1 MMKLIFGMA
10 LVVAATPAMA
20 GDESANRPTRQVRTS
35 DLNVSTPEGI
45 AALDRR
51 INVAARA
58 ICDSPDQ
65 SDLRARIAYR
75 KCVAATRQA
84 AQPQR
89 DKLIAQANERQASIA
104 LSR

>member
-1 MMKLIFGMA
+1 MKLIFSLA
-10 LVVAATPAMA
+10 LAVATTPALA
-20 GDESANRPTRQVRTS
+20 VDGSEGAPTRHVRVS
-35 DLNVSTPEGI
+35 DLNITTPAGI

-65 SDLRARIAYR
+65 SDLRAKIAYR
-75 KCVAATRQA
+75 QCVAATRQA

-89 DKLIAQANERQASIA
+89 DRLIAEAQRQQAFIA
-104 LSR
+104 LNR